1 MHNKSMIL
9 VKMPV
14 IISSG
19 FVYFSEDERVVSFFF
34 FCFFLNPLF
43 PFFYLFIYLLLIFIY
58 VFDLVWSSSLN
69 KQSLKILLNL
79 TSSSDYAGKV
89 KKSYF
94 FFSFLL
100 QL

>member
-34 FCFFLNPLF
+34 LFFFKSTFSFL
-43 PFFYLFIYLLLIFIY
+43 LFIYLFAVDFYLCIRLGVEFKFEQTKFKNYFEFNVFI
-58 VFDLVWSSSLN
+58 
-69 KQSLKILLNL
+69 
-79 TSSSDYAGKV
+79 
-89 KKSYF
+89 
-94 FFSFLL
+94 
-100 QL
+100 

>member
-34 FCFFLNPLF
+34 LFFFKSTFSFL
-43 PFFYLFIYLLLIFIY
+43 LFIYLLLIFIY

-69 KQSLKILLNL
+69 KQSLKIILNL